1 MRELIGVYDADGK
14 PRPDIIDA
22 AIRGAG
28 LARTFFEAPRKD
40 QQAWFINMHGPEV
53 NLGNVAPDDLL
64 PLQTLRLGL
73 RADTALRNL
82 AEQVAFGR
90 QT

>member
-1 MRELIGVYDADGK
+1 MADAYYNE
-14 PRPDIIDA
+14 IDA
-22 AIRGAG
+22 YAAQWLRNLIAKGLIAKGDVDERSIR
-28 LARTFFEAPRKD
+28 D
-40 QQAWFINMHGPEV
+40 
-53 NLGNVAPDDLL
+53 VAPDDLL

-73 RADTALRNL
+73 RADTALSNL